1 MDLSHYNL
9 QLTSVNTGEQI
20 KGEIMS
26 LGPWEI
32 VIIMLVIILI
42 FGGKK
47 IPELARGLGKGLKEF
62 QKTTN
67 EIKDEVNAATEDVKS
82 SIDDTE
88 E

>member
-1 MDLSHYNL
+1 
-9 QLTSVNTGEQI
+9 
-20 KGEIMS
+20 MS

-67 EIKDEVNAATEDVKS
+67 EIKDEVNAAVEDVKS
-82 SIDDTE
+82 SVDDTE